1 MTLRKLKNHP
11 KSCILMAVGRVI
23 FSAAPTAQNSPELHF
38 RFINSFIQSPLLRFL
53 LTTFFWNY
61 KCMIC
66 SSEQVTYLSKF
77 ILWCLDIKI
86 TPQIHSD
93 WKCDNCPEMVNAITM
108 TTLIATCQE
117 EANEFN
123 DTKIELVA
131 EKMNNWSN
139 VLHKNHFLIG
149 MLRKRLFDLYRLYP
163 APETEV
169 ELRPFLQVRMHKS
182 W

>member
-1 MTLRKLKNHP
+1 M
-11 KSCILMAVGRVI
+11 SC
-23 FSAAPTAQNSPELHF
+23 F
-38 RFINSFIQSPLLRFL
+38 
-53 LTTFFWNY
+53 
-61 KCMIC
+61 
-66 SSEQVTYLSKF
+66 SEQGIYLSKF
-77 ILWCLDIKI
+77 ILWCLDVKI
-86 TPQIHSD
+86 TSQIHSD

-182 W
+182 WYFGHFYLVQLLWIIPQKQSDWLQNSWNSNLKLVIRFSNDCIQRWK

>member
-1 MTLRKLKNHP
+1 MDVKT
-11 KSCILMAVGRVI
+11 
-23 FSAAPTAQNSPELHF
+23 
-38 RFINSFIQSPLLRFL
+38 
-53 LTTFFWNY
+53 
-61 KCMIC
+61 
-66 SSEQVTYLSKF
+66 
-77 ILWCLDIKI
+77 

-93 WKCDNCPEMVNAITM
+93 WKCNNCPEMVNSITM

-117 EANEFN
+117 EANDFN
-123 DTKIELVA
+123 DTKIELVV